1 MSAQTIPIASS
12 CGTAGTLAVT
22 VEAVR
27 TRQLGSSDLM
37 VSEISLGSW
46 LTYGDGVD
54 RERAEACV
62 AKAFELG
69 IDFIDTANVYSG
81 GRAEE
86 FLGEVLASRPRDS
99 YVLATKL
106 YWPMPSGGSGLSR
119 EQVFTQIDASLRR
132 LRTDYVDLYQR
143 HRYDWNVPLEETM
156 EALTEVVRQGK
167 ARYLG
172 FSEWPEEKIREAQAM
187 AGVEH
192 FVSSQPQYSMLWRGP
207 ERDVM
212 PASRE
217 LGISQIVWSPL
228 AQGVLTGKYK
238 PGEPLP
244 EGTRATSESMG
255 GFMHRALDR
264 VLLERVQRLRAV
276 ADELGL
282 SMAQLALA
290 WVLQEENVASAIIGA
305 TRPEQG
311 GDNTAA
317 SGVELDSATLSRIDE
332 ILADSISRQGPAS
345 AR

>member
-1 MSAQTIPIASS
+1 M
-12 CGTAGTLAVT
+12 
-22 VEAVR
+22 R
-27 TRQLGSSDLM
+27 KRQLGSSDLM

-46 LTYGDGVD
+46 LTYGGGVG

-69 IDFIDTANVYSG
+69 IDFIDTANVYSRG
-81 GRAEE
+81 QAEE
-86 FLGEVLASRPRDS
+86 FLGEVLADRPRDS

-106 YWPMPSGGSGLSR
+106 YWQAPDGGSGLSR
-119 EQVFTQIDASLRR
+119 DQVFTQIDASLGR
-132 LRTDYVDLYQR
+132 LRTDYVDLYQC
-143 HRYDWNVPLEETM
+143 HRYDWDVPLEETM

-167 ARYLG
+167 ARYIG
-172 FSEWPEEKIREAQAM
+172 FSEWTAEKIREAQEM
-187 AGVEH
+187 QGVEH

-207 ERDVM
+207 ERDVI

-244 EGTRATSESMG
+244 EGTRATSDSMG
-255 GFMHRALDR
+255 GFMQRALDEQ
-264 VLLERVQRLRAV
+264 LLERVQRLRPV
-276 ADELGL
+276 AEELGL

-290 WVLQEENVASAIIGA
+290 WVLREENVASAIIGA
-305 TRPEQG
+305 SRPEQVE
-311 GDNTAA
+311 DNAGA
-317 SGVELDSATLSRIDE
+317 SGVELDAATLDRIDE
-332 ILADSISRQGPAS
+332 ILGDSVAWEPPDS

>member
-1 MSAQTIPIASS
+1 M
-12 CGTAGTLAVT
+12 
-22 VEAVR
+22 R
-27 TRQLGSSDLM
+27 RRRLGSSDLM

-46 LTYGDGVD
+46 LTYGGGVG

-62 AKAFELG
+62 AKAFEVG
-69 IDFIDTANVYSG
+69 IDFIDTANVYSRG
-81 GRAEE
+81 QAEE
-86 FLGEVLASRPRDS
+86 FLGEALADRPRDS

-106 YWPMPSGGSGLSR
+106 YWNMPDGGFGLSR
-119 EQVFTQIDASLRR
+119 EQVFMQLDASLRR
-132 LRTDYVDLYQR
+132 LQTDYVDLYQC
-143 HRYDWNVPLEETM
+143 HRYDWDTPLEETM
-156 EALTEVVRQGK
+156 QALTEVVRQGK
-167 ARYLG
+167 VRYLG
-172 FSEWPEEKIREAQAM
+172 FSEWPAEKIREAQAM
-187 AGVEH
+187 EGVEH

-207 ERDVM
+207 ERDVI

-255 GFMHRALDR
+255 VFMARKLDQR
-264 VLLERVQRLRAV
+264 LLERVQQLRAV

-290 WVLQEENVASAIIGA
+290 WVLREENVASAIIGA
-305 TRPEQG
+305 SRPEQVE
-311 GDNTAA
+311 DNAGA
-317 SGVELDSATLSRIDE
+317 SGVELDAETLTRIDE
-332 ILADSISRQGPAS
+332 ILGDSVAWEPPDS